1 MDHVI
6 RDFNFFF
13 VRFSSAYIKIKIL
26 DVTEMSEN
34 SEIQT
39 KNEFGR

>member
-13 VRFSSAYIKIKIL
+13 FDFLAYIKIKNL
-26 DVTEMSEN
+26 DVTKMSEK
-34 SEIQT
+34 SEIQN

>member
-6 RDFNFFF
+6 RDFNFF

-26 DVTEMSEN
+26 DVTKMSEN

>member
-6 RDFNFFF
+6 RDYNFFF
-13 VRFSSAYIKIKIL
+13 FRFSSAHIKIKIL
-26 DVTEMSEN
+26 DVTKMSEK
-34 SEIQT
+34 SEIQN